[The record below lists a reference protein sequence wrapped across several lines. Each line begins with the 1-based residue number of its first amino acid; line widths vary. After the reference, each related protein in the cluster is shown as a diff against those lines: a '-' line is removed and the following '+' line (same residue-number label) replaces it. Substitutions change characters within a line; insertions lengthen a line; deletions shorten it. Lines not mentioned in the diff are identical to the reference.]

1 MWRAATW
8 IVAVAAVN
16 AIAQENAPPG
26 FLRGDLISSQG
37 VSSQGQLRFLVF
49 PDHVY
54 TCTYDERTYIERAN
68 QRVTM
73 DSLAKGDHLEIVSD
87 RQPGSSLCYAR
98 AIQVL
103 SQTPV
108 ALTGVAPIQSWSL
121 PFTLSGAVA
130 SITPDLLILRL
141 RSGEHKMIR
150 LRPETRYIQD
160 GQSTDRTS
168 LEANRVVFIRARK
181 DLHGQAEASQ
191 VIWGDILRPQPS
203 GTEENRNAKEP

>member
-1 MWRAATW
+1 M
-8 IVAVAAVN
+8 
-16 AIAQENAPPG
+16 AQENAPPG

-37 VSSQGQLRFLVF
+37 VPSQGQLKFLVF

-68 QRVTM
+68 QRITI
-73 DSLAKGDHLEIVSD
+73 DGLAKGDHLEVVSD

-103 SQTPV
+103 SQPP
-108 ALTGVAPIQSWSL
+108 GVQTRLAPIQSWSL

-130 SITPDLLILRL
+130 SITPEILILRL

-150 LRPETRYIQD
+150 LRPETRYIED
-160 GQSTDRTS
+160 GQSTDRAS
-168 LEANRVVFIRARK
+168 LEANRVVFIHARK
-181 DLHGQAEASQ
+181 DLRGETEASQ
-191 VIWGDILRPQPS
+191 VIWGDILRPPP
-203 GTEENRNAKEP
+203 GGAEENRNAKEP